1 MPFYSFTEMPVYQK
15 AHSLAIEVYRLTTNL
30 PRSEDY
36 GLTSQIRRS
45 SNGVAACIAEGFGRI
60 TKKDKSNFYII
71 ARGSSF
77 ETQNHLLYGNKV
89 GYFESTD
96 SESLIEKYNQLIH
109 ELNKLLKSLE
119 WLRLRLRLRLRGNV
133 VNPELQPQK
142 RLRLRLRLRGNV
154 VNPELQAH

>member
-1 MPFYSFTEMPVYQK
+1 MTYNSFTEMPVWHK
-15 AHSLAIEVYRLTTNL
+15 AHNLSAEVYNLTIDL

-45 SNGVAACIAEGFGRI
+45 SNGVSACIAEGFGRS

-89 GYFESTD
+89 GYFD
-96 SESLIEKYNQLIH
+96 LIEVHRLLAEYNALIY
-109 ELNKLLKSLE
+109 ELNKLLKSLS
-119 WLRLRLRLRLRGNV
+119 
-133 VNPELQPQK
+133 
-142 RLRLRLRLRGNV
+142 
-154 VNPELQAH
+154 